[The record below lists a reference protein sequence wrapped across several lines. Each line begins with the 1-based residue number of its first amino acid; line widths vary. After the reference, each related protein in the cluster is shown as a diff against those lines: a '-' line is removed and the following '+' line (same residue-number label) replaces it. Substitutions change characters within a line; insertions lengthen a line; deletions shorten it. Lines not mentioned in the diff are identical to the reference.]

1 MLETG
6 YNKLMNYLRLLH
18 AKYRM
23 LYFFGNGFNDN
34 LVEIPLL

>member
-1 MLETG
+1 
-6 YNKLMNYLRLLH
+6 MNYLRFLH

-23 LYFFGNGFNDN
+23 LDFFGNGFNDN